1 MYAFCCPVMNFFLHK
16 TVCSE
21 KHGMVDF
28 FDLVINGVLNNPFS
42 MKVSRAPELPYQYL
56 PPLRRRPQRSQPVP
70 GYESNDGQ
78 ETQELSRPNGVS
90 KEQALDVDDKTKT
103 RHPRWTR
110 QETFVLVEGKKVV
123 ENRFQWSRRSTSAL
137 GSDQIESK
145 WDSVSSYCRQH
156 GVNRGPVQ
164 CRKRWGNMLCDFKKI
179 KTWESQQMNEAESFW
194 MMRNELRRE
203 RKLPSFFDKEVY
215 YVLDGR
221 VITTDAIPL
230 SQITFKKQMDCI
242 DRDEAA
248 TAEEE
253 EEEHEHTKANLDSS
267 QCDIA
272 EDGLF
277 LEWEQPGQDKT
288 YWSSKKET
296 TATGNLR
303 KTRANPLPISSVH
316 AGTAKK
322 QNLGTKTRKGSMSR
336 EGKKRRLSSDE
347 SEDPDLEDRLINVL
361 GRNMGMLNSQLKAQN
376 INCQLDREQRKDHN
390 DSLVSAL
397 NKLTDA
403 IVKIA
408 DKL

>member
-1 MYAFCCPVMNFFLHK
+1 MKISIKTGFEKCTPWSISGSGIALPISAPDKAETMTGPTCARICPFVMA
-16 TVCSE
+16 S
-21 KHGMVDF
+21 
-28 FDLVINGVLNNPFS
+28 
-42 MKVSRAPELPYQYL
+42 
-56 PPLRRRPQRSQPVP
+56 
-70 GYESNDGQ
+70 ESNDGQ
-78 ETQELSRPNGVS
+78 ETQELSRPNGVR
-90 KEQALDVDDKTKT
+90 KEKALYVDEKTRT

-110 QETFVLVEGKKVV
+110 QETFVLI

-253 EEEHEHTKANLDSS
+253 EEEHEYTEANLDSS
-267 QCDIA
+267 QCARA

-277 LEWEQPGQDKT
+277 LEWEEPGQDKT

-303 KTRANPLPISSVH
+303 KTRANPLLISSGREIVLQGAWGTLNSVR
-316 AGTAKK
+316 AGTTKK

-347 SEDPDLEDRLINVL
+347 SEDPDLEDRLIKVL
-361 GRNMGMLNSQLKAQN
+361 GRNMSMLNSQLQAQN

>member
-1 MYAFCCPVMNFFLHK
+1 
-16 TVCSE
+16 
-21 KHGMVDF
+21 MV
-28 FDLVINGVLNNPFS
+28 S
-42 MKVSRAPELPYQYL
+42 
-56 PPLRRRPQRSQPVP
+56 
-70 GYESNDGQ
+70 ESNDGQ
-78 ETQELSRPNGVS
+78 ETQELSRPNGVR
-90 KEQALDVDDKTKT
+90 KEQALDGDDKTKT

-110 QETFVLVEGKKVV
+110 QETFVLIESKKVV
-123 ENRFQWSRRSTSAL
+123 ENQFQWSRRSTSAL
-137 GSDQIESK
+137 RSDQIESK

-215 YVLDGR
+215 YLLDGR

-253 EEEHEHTKANLDSS
+253 EEEHEYTEANLDSS
-267 QCDIA
+267 QCARA

-303 KTRANPLPISSVH
+303 KTRANPLPISSVR
-316 AGTAKK
+316 AGTTKK

-347 SEDPDLEDRLINVL
+347 SEDPDLEDRLIKVL
-361 GRNMGMLNSQLKAQN
+361 GRNMSMLNSQLKAQN

>member
-1 MYAFCCPVMNFFLHK
+1 
-16 TVCSE
+16 
-21 KHGMVDF
+21 MV
-28 FDLVINGVLNNPFS
+28 S
-42 MKVSRAPELPYQYL
+42 
-56 PPLRRRPQRSQPVP
+56 
-70 GYESNDGQ
+70 ESNDGQ
-78 ETQELSRPNGVS
+78 ETQELSRPNGVR

-110 QETFVLVEGKKVV
+110 QETFVLIESKKVV

-145 WDSVSSYCRQH
+145 WDSVSSYCSQH

-179 KTWESQQMNEAESFW
+179 KTWESQQMNETESFW

-253 EEEHEHTKANLDSS
+253 EEEHEYTEANLDSS
-267 QCDIA
+267 QCARA

-303 KTRANPLPISSVH
+303 KTRANPLPISSGREIVLQ
-316 AGTAKK
+316 GEL
-322 QNLGTKTRKGSMSR
+322 QNTVLLLFVPQSMSIWYGCFAWNSARGLGT
-336 EGKKRRLSSDE
+336 
-347 SEDPDLEDRLINVL
+347 
-361 GRNMGMLNSQLKAQN
+361 LNSGN
-376 INCQLDREQRKDHN
+376 G
-390 DSLVSAL
+390 
-397 NKLTDA
+397 
-403 IVKIA
+403 KIC
-408 DKL
+408 

>member
-1 MYAFCCPVMNFFLHK
+1 MA
-16 TVCSE
+16 S
-21 KHGMVDF
+21 
-28 FDLVINGVLNNPFS
+28 
-42 MKVSRAPELPYQYL
+42 
-56 PPLRRRPQRSQPVP
+56 
-70 GYESNDGQ
+70 ESNDGQ
-78 ETQELSRPNGVS
+78 ETQELSRPNGVR
-90 KEQALDVDDKTKT
+90 KEKALYVDDKTRT

-110 QETFVLVEGKKVV
+110 QETFVLIESKNVI

-179 KTWESQQMNEAESFW
+179 KTWESKQMNEAESFW

-253 EEEHEHTKANLDSS
+253 EEEHEYTEANLDSS
-267 QCDIA
+267 QCARA

-277 LEWEQPGQDKT
+277 LEWEEPGQDKT

-303 KTRANPLPISSVH
+303 KTRANPLPISSGREIVLQVR
-316 AGTAKK
+316 AGTTKK
-322 QNLGTKTRKGSMSR
+322 QNLGTKTRKGSKGSMSR
-336 EGKKRRLSSDE
+336 EGKKRRLSSVE
-347 SEDPDLEDRLINVL
+347 SEDPDLEDRLIKVL
-361 GRNMGMLNSQLKAQN
+361 GRNMSMLNSQLQAQN

-390 DSLVSAL
+390 DSLVGAL

>member
-1 MYAFCCPVMNFFLHK
+1 
-16 TVCSE
+16 
-21 KHGMVDF
+21 MV
-28 FDLVINGVLNNPFS
+28 S
-42 MKVSRAPELPYQYL
+42 
-56 PPLRRRPQRSQPVP
+56 
-70 GYESNDGQ
+70 ESNDGQ
-78 ETQELSRPNGVS
+78 ETQELSRPNGVR

-110 QETFVLVEGKKVV
+110 QETFVLIESKKVV

-145 WDSVSSYCRQH
+145 WDSVSSYCSQH

-179 KTWESQQMNEAESFW
+179 KTWESQQMNETESFW

-253 EEEHEHTKANLDSS
+253 EEEHEYTEANLDSS
-267 QCDIA
+267 QCARA

-303 KTRANPLPISSVH
+303 KTRANPLPISSVR
-316 AGTAKK
+316 AGTTKK

-347 SEDPDLEDRLINVL
+347 SEDPDLEDRLIKVL
-361 GRNMGMLNSQLKAQN
+361 GRNMSMLNSQLKAQN

-390 DSLVSAL
+390 DSLVRAL